1 MEQKKLLMVAGPVEI
16 EQEISDIGSAA
27 QEYMRTEEYSKK
39 WARIFENLK
48 YIFQTK
54 YPVVCYASSGTGAM
68 EAAVTNFL
76 SVKDKIIYINSGSFG
91 KRWGDICKKHNL
103 NTIEILVDFGKS
115 VKISN
120 VEKVLKD
127 NPDTKAVFATLN
139 ETSCGSLHDIAGVGN
154 ILKKYPNILFIVDC
168 ISGLCS
174 DEFLMDE
181 WGVDIAVSA
190 SQKALA
196 LPPGL
201 SFMAINNKALKFA
214 EKSNLRNFYFDI
226 FEYIENQKRNQTP
239 FTPAT
244 GIVNQLDYRLQKI
257 KDEGLENFQAR
268 YRNNTKYLR
277 HQLSKLGFNTF
288 AENPANCVTG
298 IWTDT
303 YNADDIVKIMRSK
316 YNIELAPSGGML
328 KEKLFRIGNYG
339 NINQLEIDEFLNSL
353 KLTIKEINNNGNKN

>member
-1 MEQKKLLMVAGPVEI
+1 MKQKKLLMVAGPVEI
-16 EQEISDIGSAA
+16 EQEISDIGSAP

-76 SVKDKIIYINSGSFG
+76 SIKDKIIYINSGSFG
-91 KRWGDICKKHNL
+91 KRWGDICKKHTL

-115 VKISN
+115 VSISN

-139 ETSCGSLHDIAGVGN
+139 ETSCGSLHDIAGLGK

-181 WGVDIAVSA
+181 WGVDVAVSA

-201 SFMAINNKALKFA
+201 SFMAVNNKALKFA
-214 EKSNLRNFYFDI
+214 EKSDLKNFYFDI

-257 KDEGLENFQAR
+257 KKEGLENFQAR
-268 YRNNTKYLR
+268 YKANTEYLR
-277 HQLSKLGFNTF
+277 HQLSKIGFNTF
-288 AENPANCVTG
+288 AENPANCVTA

-303 YNADDIVKIMRSK
+303 YSADEIVKIMRSK
-316 YNIELAPSGGML
+316 YNIELAPSGGKL

-339 NINQLEIDEFLNSL
+339 NINKPEIDEFLHSL
-353 KLTIKEINNNGNKN
+353 KLTIKESNNNGNKN

>member
-16 EQEISDIGSAA
+16 EQEILDIGSAP

-54 YPVVCYASSGTGAM
+54 YPVVCYVSSGTGAM

-103 NTIEILVDFGKS
+103 ETIEILVNFGES
-115 VKISN
+115 VNILD
-120 VEKVLKD
+120 VEKVLEN

-139 ETSCGSLHDIAGVGN
+139 ETSCGSLHDIAGFGN

-226 FEYIENQKRNQTP
+226 YEYIENQKRNQTP

-268 YRNNTKYLR
+268 YGNNTKYLR

-288 AENPANCVTG
+288 AKNPANCITG

-303 YNADDIVKIMRSK
+303 YNADQIVKIMRNK

-339 NINQLEIDEFLNSL
+339 NINKLGIDKFLNSL